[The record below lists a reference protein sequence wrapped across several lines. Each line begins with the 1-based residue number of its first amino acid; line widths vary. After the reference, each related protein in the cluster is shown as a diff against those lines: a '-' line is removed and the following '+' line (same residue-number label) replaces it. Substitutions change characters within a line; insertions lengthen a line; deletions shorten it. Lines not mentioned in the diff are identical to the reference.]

1 MLIALLSPLL
11 KENRLE
17 ALEPVCDSSDVRSC
31 ALKFLQVLDGELITV
46 QGKMNE
52 VETKRKAFQSIG
64 GDARV
69 SGLWQI
75 AQEVLRGE
83 LQTVPHGLPPVE

>member
-1 MLIALLSPLL
+1 MD
-11 KENRLE
+11 

-31 ALKFLQVLDGELITV
+31 ALKCLQVLDGELITV

-64 GDARV
+64 GAARV
-69 SGLWQI
+69 FGLWEISQ
-75 AQEVLRGE
+75 QVLKGE
-83 LQTVPHGLPPVE
+83 LETVPHGLPPEE